1 MEREHLTRTVLVR
14 LSPSDRHRLELI
26 AQHRGQTLSAMA
38 RWLLRTAMERLPE
51 GGNQDDRA
59 NNSRAIGQ

>member
-26 AQHRGQTLSAMA
+26 ARRRGQTMSAIA
-38 RWLLRTAMERLPE
+38 RWLLRMAMERLQKGE
-51 GGNQDDRA
+51 SRDD
-59 NNSRAIGQ
+59 GQ